1 MKSAAKIFY
10 LIGFIF
16 NVLALVIGILLLVLL
31 AVSVNNAEII
41 ARVVTQTGYG
51 EQMVREM
58 MFILIIFLSIAL
70 LFDIIAII
78 LTLKA
83 RKDLID
89 NHGKLSTHIILLIG
103 GVLTGNLFYLLR
115 GIFGVSAASDDA
127 NE

>member
-10 LIGFIF
+10 TIGFIF
-16 NVLALVIGILLLVLL
+16 NILAFVIGILLLVLL

-41 ARVVTQTGYG
+41 AKVVAQTGYG
-51 EQMVREM
+51 EQMVREILL
-58 MFILIIFLSIAL
+58 ILIIILSIAL
-70 LFDIIAII
+70 LLDIIAIV

-89 NHGKLSTHIILLIG
+89 NNGKLSTHIILLIG
-103 GVLTGNLFYLLR
+103 GILTGNLFYLLG
-115 GIFGVSAASDDA
+115 GIFGVSAANDDA

>member
-115 GIFGVSAASDDA
+115 GIFGVSATSDDA

>member
-16 NVLALVIGILLLVLL
+16 NILALVIGILLLVIL
-31 AVSVNNAEII
+31 AVSINNAEVIAKII
-41 ARVVTQTGYG
+41 AQTGYG
-51 EQMVREM
+51 EQLVRESIL
-58 MFILIIFLSIAL
+58 ILIIILSIS
-70 LFDIIAII
+70 LFLDIIAII

-89 NHGKLSTHIILLIG
+89 NNGKLSTHIILLVG
-103 GVLTGNLFYLLR
+103 GVLTGNLFYLLG

>member
-58 MFILIIFLSIAL
+58 MFVLIIFLSIAML
-70 LFDIIAII
+70 LDIIAII

-89 NHGKLSTHIILLIG
+89 NNGKLSTHIILLIG
-103 GVLTGNLFYLLR
+103 GVLTGNLFYLLG

>member
-16 NVLALVIGILLLVLL
+16 NILALVIGILLLVLL

-51 EQMVREM
+51 EQLVREM
-58 MFILIIFLSIAL
+58 ILALIITLSIAL
-70 LFDIIAII
+70 LLDIIAII

-89 NHGKLSTHIILLIG
+89 NNGKLSTHIILLVG
-103 GVLTGNLFYLLR
+103 GVLTGNLFYLLG

-127 NE
+127 ND

>member
-31 AVSVNNAEII
+31 VVSVNNAEII

-58 MFILIIFLSIAL
+58 MFVLIIFLIT
-70 LFDIIAII
+70 LF
-78 LTLKA
+78 
-83 RKDLID
+83 
-89 NHGKLSTHIILLIG
+89 
-103 GVLTGNLFYLLR
+103 
-115 GIFGVSAASDDA
+115 IFPIPL
-127 NE
+127 